1 MSHPS
6 DIIICEYCDSV
17 YQRPQ
22 LARHQRATCQRCG
35 GIIARHRLLS
45 VDQALALSVTAAM
58 MMAVVCFYPV
68 LFIRVQGQVH
78 SATLLDT
85 SLALAQGPVALM
97 AVTVALATL
106 MVPALQVTLMTWLF
120 AFARKDQR
128 APGFRW
134 QMRTLEALRPWSM
147 LEVFLL
153 GALVSVVKLSG
164 RLDVFPAAG
173 LFALA
178 ALSVLI
184 IGLAGRDLPLLWN
197 DAR

>member
-6 DIIICEYCDSV
+6 DVIICEYCDSV

-45 VDQALALSVTAAM
+45 ADQALALSVTAAM
-58 MMAVVCFYPV
+58 MMAAACFYPV
-68 LFIRVQGQVH
+68 LFIRTQGQVH
-78 SATLLDT
+78 SATLLDA
-85 SLALAQGPVALM
+85 SLVFAQGPIGLI

-106 MVPALQVTLMTWLF
+106 AVPALQVALMTWLF
-120 AFARKDQR
+120 AFARKHRR

-134 QMRTLEALRPWSM
+134 QMLTLEALRPWSM

-164 RLDVFPAAG
+164 QLDVYPAAG

-178 ALSVLI
+178 ALSILI
-184 IGLAGRDLPLLWN
+184 IGLAGRDLPLLWD